1 MKKILLFT
9 FLIYINALPTN
20 AQTYYKFLNN
30 SSWCESQNDGFGQ
43 PIYYFLY
50 NQANDTVINSLT
62 YAKILVI
69 GGGATFYVRE
79 DTIAKK
85 VYVFNQGD
93 LAEAILYDFSLHVGD
108 TLFAKWAG
116 SGGGVKTKLILRTI
130 DTVSTLASKLQS
142 PINLKSYSN

>member
-1 MKKILLFT
+1 M
-9 FLIYINALPTN
+9 
-20 AQTYYKFLNN
+20 
-30 SSWCESQNDGFGQ
+30 
-43 PIYYFLY
+43 
-50 NQANDTVINSLT
+50 
-62 YAKILVI
+62 
-69 GGGATFYVRE
+69 RE

-108 TLFAKWAG
+108 TLFAKWSG